1 MVLNET
7 SDPDTCGLI
16 GIRIKALSSLMSDLH
31 PFKKD
36 RIGVVAVGN
45 VSVTPL
51 KVITAHISGYLNLSA
66 EMLPPLAHPAYALD
80 AQRRQ
85 YNAAVIISKLES
97 ITFHPYD
104 KIVAVVDV
112 DLFVPIFTHVF
123 GEARQGGNTA
133 LVSMYR
139 LEKKGK
145 DQSPA
150 SSMAL
155 ERAAKIALHELGHL
169 YDLSHCMDSKCLM
182 HFAGDLEDLDRTPLY
197 LCRYCTAFFRD
208 AVKRSAS

>member
-1 MVLNET
+1 
-7 SDPDTCGLI
+7 
-16 GIRIKALSSLMSDLH
+16 MSDLY

-51 KVITAHISGYLNLSA
+51 KVITAHISGYLDLPA
-66 EMLPPLAHPAYALD
+66 ELLPPLAHPSYALD
-80 AQRRQ
+80 TQRRQ
-85 YNAAVIISKLES
+85 YNAAVVIRKLES
-97 ITFHPYD
+97 ISFHQHD
-104 KIVAVVDV
+104 KIVAVVEV

-139 LEKKGK
+139 LGKTGK
-145 DQSPA
+145 DHLPA

-169 YDLSHCMDSKCLM
+169 YDLSHCMDSNCLM

-208 AVKRSAS
+208 AVKRTVS